1 MMIPIFILIAIM
13 CSGMTAAKK
22 NEFIP
27 DYCSPKNTATING
40 IFSVLIFFSHTLS
53 YINIS
58 GPLDDPYLILRR
70 FLGQLVVVSYLF
82 FSGYGIMESYKK
94 KGRAYIKEMPYHRLF
109 KTWLHFAFA
118 MAMYAAVYLG
128 FMKREK
134 AWWEVALAFIGY
146 DTLGNSNWYMFV
158 TFVMYIII
166 FVSFILFKKAKV
178 IPVGITC
185 VLTAVFMLWMM
196 RVDLTDPFH
205 NLMGPQWYN
214 TIACFPAGMV
224 FSLIKPTFD
233 KIVMKNDLTWYAVF
247 TIVFM
252 GFMYFYRIRYESVSY
267 HALFAVMFAGML
279 VVLMMKVNIRSTILD
294 WFGEHIFSF
303 FILQRIPMLILR
315 ELDLHINQIFYV
327 IVSFIATIF
336 LSVIFDEVMAK
347 LDSVIFKKKT
357 KKKELAAK

>member
-1 MMIPIFILIAIM
+1 MIMVIAVLMAVI

-40 IFSVLIFFSHTLS
+40 IFSVLIFLSHSLAYTT
-53 YINIS
+53 IS
-58 GPLDDPYLILRR
+58 GPLATPYFTLRG
-70 FLGQLVVVSYLF
+70 FLGQLVVVTYLF
-82 FSGYGIMESYKK
+82 FSGFGIMESYKK
-94 KGRAYIKEMPYHRLF
+94 KGQPYIKAMPFHRLF
-109 KTWLHFAFA
+109 KTWLHFAIA
-118 MAMYAAVYLG
+118 MVMYAVVFLG
-128 FMKREK
+128 LMERKK
-134 AWWEVALAFIGY
+134 TPVQILLAFIGY

-166 FVSFILFKKAKV
+166 FVSFIWFKKAKV

-185 VLTAVFMLWMM
+185 VLTVVFMLWMM
-196 RVDLTDPFH
+196 KVDLKDPFY

-224 FSLIKPTFD
+224 FSIIKPTLD
-233 KIVMKNDLTWYAVF
+233 KIVMKSDLIWYTVFSAVL
-247 TIVFM
+247 V

-267 HALFAVMFAGML
+267 HSLFAVLFMG
-279 VVLMMKVNIRSTILD
+279 VVVMLMMKINIRSTILD

-315 ELDLHINQIFYV
+315 EFKLNGDP
-327 IVSFIATIF
+327 IVFILLSFFGTVF
-336 LSVIFDEVMAK
+336 LSVVFDEAMAK
-347 LDSVIFKKKT
+347 LDSVIFKKRT
-357 KKKELAAK
+357 KKELKAE

>member
-53 YINIS
+53 YITIS
-58 GPLDDPYLILRR
+58 GPLDDPYLVLRR

-94 KGRAYIKEMPYHRLF
+94 KGRPYIKAMPFHRLF
-109 KTWLHFAFA
+109 KTWLHFGFA
-118 MAMYAAVYLG
+118 MAMFAIVFLG
-128 FMKREK
+128 IMKRERS
-134 AWWEVALAFIGY
+134 WWEIALAFTGY
-146 DTLGNSNWYMFV
+146 GTLGNSNWYMFV

-166 FVSFILFKKAKV
+166 FVSFIWFKKSKV
-178 IPVGITC
+178 VPVAITC
-185 VLTAVFMLWMM
+185 ILTAGFMLLLMKI
-196 RVDLTDPFH
+196 DQKDPFY
-205 NLMGPQWYN
+205 NLIGTQWYN

-233 KIVMKNDLTWYAVF
+233 KIVMKSDLIWYTVF
-247 TIVFM
+247 AAVFM
-252 GFMYFYRIRYESVSY
+252 GFMYFYRIRFESISY
-267 HALFAVMFAGML
+267 HSLFAVLFAGVL
-279 VVLMMKVNIRSTILD
+279 VLLMMKVNIRSTILD

-315 ELDLHINQIFYV
+315 EFNLHINQIFFV

-336 LSVIFDEVMAK
+336 LSVVFDEVMAK
-347 LDSVIFKKKT
+347 LDSVIFKKRT
-357 KKKELAAK
+357 KKKEIKA